1 MKTKSSRT
9 ADNAPISNIVE
20 ADLRDRSGEL
30 IGVVDELLIDL
41 ESGRIEYVLARGLRG
56 ERLQYPSTTIL
67 RGDKVGILG
76 RNGAGKTTLVKLLLH
91 ELAPDAGTVEHGTV
105 VLRRSGPRLVVNES
119 PSR

>member
-41 ESGRIEYVLARGLRG
+41 ESGRIDYVLARGLRG
-56 ERLQYPSTTIL
+56 ERLQYPWKS
-67 RGDKVGILG
+67 V
-76 RNGAGKTTLVKLLLH
+76 
-91 ELAPDAGTVEHGTV
+91 TVEHGTF